1 MEHTLM
7 ASYVALLI
15 GWLVKGCEEY
25 ENTVRSYLKDNNF
38 VMMVSS
44 LEKYYN
50 FLNLT
55 ANVSIKRQGW

>member
-15 GWLVKGCEEY
+15 GWLVKGSDEY
-25 ENTVRSYLKDNNF
+25 EATVRCYLKDGNF
-38 VMMVSS
+38 VMMVNS
-44 LEKYYN
+44 LEKYHN

-55 ANVSIKRQGW
+55 ANVSI